1 MKRLYLLLM
10 LMALPALFCHG
21 SGNEIKTTPLTTNA
35 EAVKLYSYLYQ
46 QYGNKT
52 ISSVMAEWNW
62 NHKVADQIYEAVG
75 KYPAMNCYDFIHIFV
90 PSGNGW
96 INYSDITP
104 VTEWTEAGGIVS
116 LMWHFMVPKSE
127 TEKITSSGGGV
138 TYKPGETTYRAS
150 NVLTEGTW
158 ENKWF
163 YQEMEKVADVIL
175 KLQNQGIAAIWRP
188 FHEAAGNATAKQQA
202 NWTKSWFWWGY
213 DGAETYKK
221 IWVAMYDY

>member
-46 QYGNKT
+46 QYGNKA

-127 TEKITSSGGGV
+127 TINQVRPPTGLLMCLQRVHGKTSGSIRRW
-138 TYKPGETTYRAS
+138 KRWQMS
-150 NVLTEGTW
+150 
-158 ENKWF
+158 
-163 YQEMEKVADVIL
+163 
-175 KLQNQGIAAIWRP
+175 
-188 FHEAAGNATAKQQA
+188 
-202 NWTKSWFWWGY
+202 S
-213 DGAETYKK
+213 
-221 IWVAMYDY
+221 